1 MNLFLLSSLFQAH
14 WPKRTS
20 QNLINPISSLPPIQP
35 PQPGERPGD
44 RRCAVVDS
52 APPHAVPAVRGPR
65 PAPPPST
72 PRTATPPGAPDEDK
86 YAPTMEREEGG
97 ESRRGESN
105 GVGCSRRR
113 RAATREERA
122 PSVLPLAATRRRRRQ
137 LSQACPLENLRHV
150 KRVRRCCEYG
160 EKSELSIILCLATG
174 PEHCSEMF
182 PQDVKKIVGTYEL
195 NTFIAKAM

>member
-150 KRVRRCCEYG
+150 KRKNLSYQSSYALQLGLNIVAKCFLKIGLPHQEY
-160 EKSELSIILCLATG
+160 
-174 PEHCSEMF
+174 
-182 PQDVKKIVGTYEL
+182 
-195 NTFIAKAM
+195 